1 MLETDLAIDTL
12 FDYHLRGFTIGV
24 HLNVLTVTRLDKLRR
39 DSEHTQI
46 SMLTLHIA
54 FEVLEK
60 WSE

>member
-1 MLETDLAIDTL
+1 MLETDIAIDTL
-12 FDYHLRGFTIGV
+12 FHYYLGGFTIGV
-24 HLNVLTVTRLDKLRR
+24 HLNVFTVTRLDKLRR
-39 DSEHTQI
+39 DSKHTQI